1 MSRLNRQIEEAVYN
15 IKPEDYDES
24 GDLKTPNYLEVV
36 GSGGEYTDHRGVPG
50 LKAIEEVFERG
61 PSEEEDKH

>member
-24 GDLKTPNYLEVV
+24 GDLKTPNYLEVI
-36 GSGGEYTDHRGVPG
+36 GGGGGYGEHNFSGG
-50 LKAIEEVFERG
+50 LKV
-61 PSEEEDKH
+61 